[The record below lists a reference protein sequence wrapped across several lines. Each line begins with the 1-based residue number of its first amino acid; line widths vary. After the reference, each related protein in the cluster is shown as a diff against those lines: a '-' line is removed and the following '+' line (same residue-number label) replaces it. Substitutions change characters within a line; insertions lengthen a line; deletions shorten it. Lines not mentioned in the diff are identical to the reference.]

1 VRRVRQR
8 TDVLRT
14 GQLLERIDGKPRN
27 RGASSFLAVSRLLLD
42 NGAMR
47 RLTLLAVVALV
58 GAAVPAQGQ
67 TASRSVVLHFTIFQ
81 QATHRHVH
89 PPAGDAGDSYSTKLI
104 LTNAVAQMGK
114 AVGGHEG
121 SMDFAYT
128 LSGSCAGGG
137 GCTGTTDIQ
146 TLTHFLDGTITA
158 ASKNVPL
165 GKRPFVVKVI
175 SGTGAYKGVTG
186 RVEIAPKGDP
196 KTDYFLTL
204 P

>member
-1 VRRVRQR
+1 ME
-8 TDVLRT
+8 
-14 GQLLERIDGKPRN
+14 GIIGKPRR
-27 RGASSFLAVSRLLLD
+27 RGASSFLTTFADLVHNVAV
-42 NGAMR
+42 R
-47 RLTLLAVVALV
+47 RVALLAVVLLL
-58 GAAVPAQGQ
+58 GGTVPAEGQ
-67 TASRSVVLHFTIFQ
+67 TATKTLVLHFTIFQ
-81 QATHRHVH
+81 EATHRHVH
-89 PPAGDAGDSYSTKLI
+89 PPAGDAGDSYSTTLI

-121 SMDFAYT
+121 NMSFAYT
-128 LSGSCAGGG
+128 LSGSCAGTG
-137 GCTGTTDIQ
+137 GCSGTTDIQ
-146 TLTHFLDGTITA
+146 TLTHFKDGTITA
-158 ASKNVPL
+158 QSNNVPL

>member
-1 VRRVRQR
+1 
-8 TDVLRT
+8 
-14 GQLLERIDGKPRN
+14 
-27 RGASSFLAVSRLLLD
+27 
-42 NGAMR
+42 MHR
-47 RLTLLAVVALV
+47 RLTLLALV
-58 GAAVPAQGQ
+58 LLLGAAVPAQGQ
-67 TASRSVVLHFTIFQ
+67 TATKSLVLHFTIFQ

-104 LTNAVAQMGK
+104 LTNAVVQLGK

-128 LSGSCAGGG
+128 LSGSCAGAG

-146 TLTHFLDGTITA
+146 TVTHFLDGTITA
-158 ASKNVPL
+158 ASNKVPL
-165 GKRPFVVKVI
+165 GKRPFVVQI
-175 SGTGAYKGVTG
+175 QSGTGAYRGVKG
-186 RVEIAPKGDP
+186 RIEIAPKGDP